1 MSEPANAWATA
12 VAQFDSAAD
21 RLRLD
26 ENIRPIL
33 RSCKRELT
41 VHFPIRL
48 DDGST
53 AVFRGH
59 RVQHNVVLGPAKGG
73 IRYHPAVDLD
83 EVKALA
89 MWMTWKCAVA
99 RIPYGG
105 AKGGVAVEPK
115 KLSARELENLT
126 RRYTTEI
133 AVLIGPQED
142 IPAPDMGTDARI
154 MAWIM
159 DTYSM
164 HRGYS
169 VAGVVTGKPLSV
181 GGTLGRMEATGRG
194 LLYVAQEAASHGLTA
209 LAGATVAIQ
218 GFGNVGGV
226 AARLLAAEGCRVVA
240 MSDSSGAVYNDRG
253 LDVEALSR
261 FRQEGGKLA
270 QAPGGDHPTN
280 EELLALPVDILIPAA
295 MESQITA
302 ANASRVRAKTILEGA
317 NGPVTPEA
325 DAILAERGVVLIP
338 DILANAGGVIV
349 SYFEWVQ
356 DIQSFFWEEE
366 EINERLRRVLTRA
379 FGDVKSLADKEGV
392 TLRQAATML
401 GVQRVAEATLVRGIY
416 P

>member
-1 MSEPANAWATA
+1 MAQMPSPWVTA
-12 VAQFDSAAD
+12 LAQFDDAAD
-21 RLRLD
+21 RLHLD
-26 ENIRPIL
+26 DALRQIL

-41 VHFPIRL
+41 VHFPVRL
-48 DDGST
+48 GDGST
-53 AVFRGH
+53 VVFRGH

-73 IRYHPAVDLD
+73 IRYHPSVDLD

-99 RIPYGG
+99 KIPFGG
-105 AKGGVAVEPK
+105 AKGGVAVDPK
-115 KLSARELENLT
+115 KLSDRELENLT
-126 RRYTTEI
+126 RRYATEI

-142 IPAPDMGTDARI
+142 IPAPDMGTDAHV

-169 VAGVVTGKPLSV
+169 VAGVVTGKPLSI
-181 GGTLGRMEATGRG
+181 GGTLGRLEATGRG
-194 LLYVAQEAASHGLTA
+194 LLYVAQEASRQGLTP
-209 LAGATVAIQ
+209 LAGASVAIQ

-240 MSDSSGAVYNDRG
+240 MSDSSGGVYNERG
-253 LDVEALSR
+253 LDAEALHR

-270 QAPGGDHPTN
+270 QAPGGDHLSN
-280 EELLALPVDILIPAA
+280 EELLCLPADILIPAA
-295 MESQITA
+295 MEGQISA
-302 ANASRVRAKTILEGA
+302 ANASQVRAKIILEGA
-317 NGPVTPEA
+317 NGPLTPEA
-325 DAILAERGVVLIP
+325 DSILAERGIVVIP
-338 DILANAGGVIV
+338 DILANAGGVVV

-356 DIQSFFWEEE
+356 DIQSFFWEED
-366 EINERLRRVLTRA
+366 EINERLRRVMVRA
-379 FGDVKSLADKEGV
+379 FAEVKSLADERHV
-392 TLRQAATML
+392 TLREAATMR

>member
-1 MSEPANAWATA
+1 MAQMPSPWVTA
-12 VAQFDSAAD
+12 LAQFDDAAD
-21 RLRLD
+21 RLHLD
-26 ENIRPIL
+26 DALRQIL

-41 VHFPIRL
+41 VHFPVRL

-53 AVFRGH
+53 TVFRGH

-99 RIPYGG
+99 KIPYGG
-105 AKGGVAVEPK
+105 AKGGVAVDPK
-115 KLSARELENLT
+115 KLSDRELENLT
-126 RRYTTEI
+126 RRYATEI
-133 AVLIGPQED
+133 ALLIGPQED
-142 IPAPDMGTDARI
+142 IPAPDMGTDAHV

-169 VAGVVTGKPLSV
+169 VAGVVTGKPLSI
-181 GGTLGRMEATGRG
+181 GGTLGRLEATGRG
-194 LLYVAQEAASHGLTA
+194 LLYVAQEAAGQGLTP
-209 LAGATVAIQ
+209 LAGASVAIQ

-240 MSDSSGAVYNDRG
+240 MSDSSGGVYNERG
-253 LDVEALSR
+253 LDMEALHR

-270 QAPGGDHPTN
+270 QAPGGDHLSN
-280 EELLALPVDILIPAA
+280 EELLCLPADILIPAA
-295 MESQITA
+295 MEGQISA
-302 ANASRVRAKTILEGA
+302 ANASQVRAKIILEGA
-317 NGPVTPEA
+317 NGPLTPEA
-325 DAILAERGVVLIP
+325 DSILAERGIVVIP
-338 DILANAGGVIV
+338 DILANAGGVVV

-356 DIQSFFWEEE
+356 DIQSFFWEED
-366 EINERLRRVLTRA
+366 EINERLRRVMVRA
-379 FGDVKSLADKEGV
+379 FAEVKSLADERHV
-392 TLRQAATML
+392 TLREAATMR

>member
-1 MSEPANAWATA
+1 MAQMPSPWVTA
-12 VAQFDSAAD
+12 LAQFDDAAD
-21 RLRLD
+21 RLHLD
-26 ENIRPIL
+26 DALRQIL

-41 VHFPIRL
+41 VHFPVRL

-53 AVFRGH
+53 TVFRGH

-99 RIPYGG
+99 KIPYGG
-105 AKGGVAVEPK
+105 AKGGVAVDPK
-115 KLSARELENLT
+115 KLSDRELENLT
-126 RRYTTEI
+126 RRYATEI
-133 AVLIGPQED
+133 ALLIGPQED
-142 IPAPDMGTDARI
+142 IPAPDMGTDAHV

-169 VAGVVTGKPLSV
+169 VAGVVTGKPLSI
-181 GGTLGRMEATGRG
+181 GGTLGRLEATGRG
-194 LLYVAQEAASHGLTA
+194 LLYVAQEASRQGLTP
-209 LAGATVAIQ
+209 LAGASVAIQ

-226 AARLLAAEGCRVVA
+226 AARLLTAEGCRVVA
-240 MSDSSGAVYNDRG
+240 MSDSSGGVYNERG
-253 LDVEALSR
+253 LDMEALHR

-270 QAPGGDHPTN
+270 QAPGGDHLSN
-280 EELLALPVDILIPAA
+280 EELLCLPADILIPAA
-295 MESQITA
+295 MEGQISA
-302 ANASRVRAKTILEGA
+302 ANASQVRAKIILEGA
-317 NGPVTPEA
+317 NGPLTPEA
-325 DAILAERGVVLIP
+325 DSILAERGIVVIP
-338 DILANAGGVIV
+338 DILANAGGVVV

-356 DIQSFFWEEE
+356 DIQSFFWEED
-366 EINERLRRVLTRA
+366 EINERLRRVMVRA
-379 FGDVKSLADKEGV
+379 FAEVKSLADERHV
-392 TLRQAATML
+392 TLREAATMR

>member
-1 MSEPANAWATA
+1 MAEMPSPWVTA
-12 VAQFDSAAD
+12 LAQFDDAAD
-21 RLRLD
+21 RLHLD
-26 ENIRPIL
+26 DALRQIL

-41 VHFPIRL
+41 VHFPVRL

-53 AVFRGH
+53 TVFRGH

-99 RIPYGG
+99 KIPYGG
-105 AKGGVAVEPK
+105 AKGGVAVDPK
-115 KLSARELENLT
+115 KLSDRELENLT
-126 RRYTTEI
+126 RRYATEI
-133 AVLIGPQED
+133 ALLIGPQED
-142 IPAPDMGTDARI
+142 IPAPDRGTDAHV

-169 VAGVVTGKPLSV
+169 VAGVVTGKPLSI
-181 GGTLGRMEATGRG
+181 GGTLGRLEATGRG
-194 LLYVAQEAASHGLTA
+194 LLYVAQEASRQGLTP
-209 LAGATVAIQ
+209 LAGASVAIQ

-240 MSDSSGAVYNDRG
+240 MSDSSGGVYNERG
-253 LDVEALSR
+253 LDAEALHR

-270 QAPGGDHPTN
+270 QAPGGDHLSN
-280 EELLALPVDILIPAA
+280 EELLCLPADILIPAA
-295 MESQITA
+295 MEGQISA
-302 ANASRVRAKTILEGA
+302 ANASQVRAKIILEGA
-317 NGPVTPEA
+317 NGPLTPEA
-325 DAILAERGVVLIP
+325 DSILAERGIVVIP
-338 DILANAGGVIV
+338 DILANAGGVVV

-356 DIQSFFWEEE
+356 DIQSFFWEED
-366 EINERLRRVLTRA
+366 EINERLRRVMVRA
-379 FGDVKSLADKEGV
+379 FAEVKSLADERHV
-392 TLRQAATML
+392 TLREAATMR

>member
-1 MSEPANAWATA
+1 MSQTPNPWVTA
-12 VAQFDSAAD
+12 LAQFDAAAE
-21 RLRLD
+21 RLHLD
-26 ENIRPIL
+26 DSLRQIL

-41 VHFPIRL
+41 VHFPVRL

-53 AVFRGH
+53 TVFRGH

-89 MWMTWKCAVA
+89 MWMTWKCAVVK
-99 RIPYGG
+99 IPYGG
-105 AKGGVAVEPK
+105 AKGGVTVDPK
-115 KLSARELENLT
+115 KLSDRELENLT
-126 RRYTTEI
+126 RRYATEI
-133 AVLIGPQED
+133 ALLIGPQED
-142 IPAPDMGTDARI
+142 IPAPDMGTDARV

-169 VAGVVTGKPLSV
+169 VAGVVTGKPLSI
-181 GGTLGRMEATGRG
+181 GGTLGRLEATGRG
-194 LLYVAQEAASHGLTA
+194 LLYVAQEAARQGLTP
-209 LAGATVAIQ
+209 LAGASVAIQ

-240 MSDSSGAVYNDRG
+240 MSDSSGGVYNERG
-253 LDVEALSR
+253 LDAEALQL

-270 QAPGGDHPTN
+270 QAPGGDHLSN
-280 EELLALPVDILIPAA
+280 EELLCLPVDILIPAA
-295 MESQITA
+295 MEGQISA
-302 ANASRVRAKTILEGA
+302 ANASQVRARIILEGA
-317 NGPVTPEA
+317 NGPLTPEA
-325 DAILAERGVVLIP
+325 DSILAERGIVVIP
-338 DILANAGGVIV
+338 DILANAGGVVV

-356 DIQSFFWEEE
+356 DIQSFFWEED
-366 EINERLRRVLTRA
+366 EINERLRRVMVRA
-379 FGDVKSLADKEGV
+379 FADVKGLADEQGA
-392 TLRQAATML
+392 TLREAATML

>member
-1 MSEPANAWATA
+1 MSQIPNPWVTSLT
-12 VAQFDSAAD
+12 QFDAAAE
-21 RLRLD
+21 RLHLD
-26 ENIRPIL
+26 DALRQIL

-41 VHFPIRL
+41 VHFPVRL

-53 AVFRGH
+53 TVFRGH

-73 IRYHPAVDLD
+73 IRYHPSVDLD

-99 RIPYGG
+99 KIPYGG
-105 AKGGVAVEPK
+105 AKGGVAVDPK
-115 KLSARELENLT
+115 KLSDRELESLT

-133 AVLIGPQED
+133 ALLIGPQED
-142 IPAPDMGTDARI
+142 IPAPDLGTDAHV

-169 VAGVVTGKPLSV
+169 VAGVVTGKPLSI
-181 GGTLGRMEATGRG
+181 GGTLGRLEATGRG
-194 LLYVAQEAASHGLTA
+194 LLYVAQEASRQGLTP
-209 LAGATVAIQ
+209 LAGASVAIQ

-240 MSDSSGAVYNDRG
+240 MSDSSGGVYNERG
-253 LDVEALSR
+253 LDAEALQR

-270 QAPGGDHPTN
+270 QAPGGDHLSN
-280 EELLALPVDILIPAA
+280 EELLCLPVDILIPAA
-295 MESQITA
+295 MEGQISA
-302 ANASRVRAKTILEGA
+302 ANASQVRARIILEGA
-317 NGPVTPEA
+317 NGPLTPEA
-325 DAILAERGVVLIP
+325 DSILAERGIVVIP
-338 DILANAGGVIV
+338 DILANAGGVVV

-356 DIQSFFWEEE
+356 DIQSFFWEED
-366 EINERLRRVLTRA
+366 EINERLRRVMVRA
-379 FGDVKSLADKEGV
+379 FADVKGLADERHA
-392 TLRQAATML
+392 TMREAATML